1 MEEYN
6 SLAKTCLDAGTADA
20 WTPVIDALVTD
31 AGTAV
36 QRIRHATWTT
46 SMIKLI
52 NANAIVPASAAP
64 ASAVPAF
71 DVPAFQHCHGV
82 CCPSVLAL
90 SWRLMS
96 QHLLSQRSSTVTAS
110 AATASAVPAF

>member
-36 QRIRHATWTT
+36 QRIRHAPWTT

-71 DVPAFQHCHGV
+71 DVPASAVPAFQHCQGVCCPGV
-82 CCPSVLAL
+82 CCPSVCC
-90 SWRLMS
+90 
-96 QHLLSQRSSTVTAS
+96 
-110 AATASAVPAF
+110 PGIK